1 MKSEH
6 RHELKTNELGQLAQ
20 RMMPFL
26 EKNGTRILVIFSAI
40 AFVSAITIYWVRT
53 SRATTYVGW
62 ARVAAARSAEDFAN
76 VADDFPG
83 SKVAAWA
90 RLNEAERHLQIGVR
104 LMFTDRAAGVSDLSQ
119 ARSTLEE
126 LLAEKGL
133 PDQVREGARFR
144 LARCLES
151 EIGENTDAAIDAYEQ
166 LLQEYPESMYKE
178 LAETRIAA
186 LRTQEAKDFYGW
198 FQKQNPKPPD
208 IEKPKDGAASE
219 DAATGD
225 INPSLDVEDVD
236 AEGDVEDVEE
246 SDAPA
251 SSSKDEDA
259 AAADDD
265 SSAQDTADETQ
276 GPTLPPAEGGN
287 PGQSDDA
294 PPSQ

>member
-26 EKNGTRILVIFSAI
+26 EKNGTRILVIFSAV
-40 AFVSAITIYWVRT
+40 AFVSAITIYWVRS

-90 RLNEAERHLQIGVR
+90 RLNEAERHLQNGIR

-126 LLAEKGL
+126 LLAERGI

-178 LAETRIAA
+178 SAETRVAA
-186 LRTQEAKDFYGW
+186 LRTQEAKNFYAW

-208 IEKPKDGAASE
+208 IEKPNDGAASE

-225 INPSLDVEDVD
+225 VNPSLDVEEV
-236 AEGDVEDVEE
+236 EVEVEDAKE
-246 SDAPA
+246 SDALE
-251 SSSKDEDA
+251 SSSEDEAA

-265 SSAQDTADETQ
+265 SSAQDSADEKQ
-276 GPTLPPAEGGN
+276 GPTLPPADGGN